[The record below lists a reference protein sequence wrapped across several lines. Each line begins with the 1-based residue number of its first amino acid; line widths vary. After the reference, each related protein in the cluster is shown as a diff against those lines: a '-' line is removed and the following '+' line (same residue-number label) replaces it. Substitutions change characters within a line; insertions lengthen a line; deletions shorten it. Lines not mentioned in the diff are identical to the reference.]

1 MYGLENELE
10 IELLDASGGLIEGGF
25 SNGTEDEEFF
35 RVLDNGSYQ
44 IKLKS
49 EENNTLNSNY
59 SFEIDTK
66 SFNDYALL
74 PNDPEFNKQWHLF
87 NTGQAG
93 GVGNMD
99 ILMPEAWGIVNSS
112 PEIVVAVIDD
122 GVDYEHEDL
131 KNNIWINSGEIP
143 GNNEDD
149 DGNKYKDD
157 VRGWDFINNHND
169 PMPSKVKRENQT
181 YINDHGTHVAGII
194 GAEGN
199 NNIGITGMSWN
210 VKLMPLRVLGNGGL
224 DEHIYDAIRYAADN
238 GANIINLSLR

>member
-1 MYGLENELE
+1 MAFIQYKPSL
-10 IELLDASGGLIEGGF
+10 
-25 SNGTEDEEFF
+25 
-35 RVLDNGSYQ
+35 
-44 IKLKS
+44 
-49 EENNTLNSNY
+49 
-59 SFEIDTK
+59 
-66 SFNDYALL
+66 
-74 PNDPEFNKQWHLF
+74 
-87 NTGQAG
+87 G

-169 PMPSKVKRENQT
+169 PMPSKVKEKMEP
-181 YINDHGTHVAGII
+181 I
-194 GAEGN
+194 
-199 NNIGITGMSWN
+199 
-210 VKLMPLRVLGNGGL
+210 LMIMGL
-224 DEHIYDAIRYAADN
+224 MLQE
-238 GANIINLSLR
+238 S